1 MPDIILKPLAP
12 GGRFVFRGRPQS
24 IAAAEKAYGLALPE
38 QVCTAASAGER
49 AALWLGPD
57 EWLLLFPA
65 AERDAIDASFREV
78 LGELPYSLVDVG
90 ERQVGREI
98 SGPQAT
104 TLLNCGCPLDFDA
117 IPAGFCSRTM
127 LGKAEIV
134 LWRKGPELF
143 HIEVWRSFARYVDL
157 LLAEAGREFN
167 AA

>member
-1 MPDIILKPLAP
+1 MPDIVLTKLAP

-24 IAAAEKAYGLALPE
+24 IAAVEKAFGLALPE
-38 QVCTAASAGER
+38 QACTAADAGER

-65 AERDAIDASFREV
+65 AERDMIDASFRET
-78 LGELPYSLVDVG
+78 LGDLPYSLVDVG
-90 ERQVGREI
+90 ERQIALEI
-98 SGPQAT
+98 AGPQAA
-104 TLLNCGCPLDFDA
+104 TLLNCGCPLDFD
-117 IPAGFCSRTM
+117 IVPTGFCSRTM

-134 LWRKGPELF
+134 LWRKGAELF
-143 HIEVWRSFARYVDL
+143 QIEVWRSFASYVDL

>member
-1 MPDIILKPLAP
+1 MPDIVLKPLTP

-24 IAAAEKAYGLALPE
+24 VAAAEKAFGLALPE
-38 QVCTAASAGER
+38 QACTAAMAGER
-49 AALWLGPD
+49 AALWQGPD

-65 AERDAIDASFREV
+65 AERDTIDASFREV

-90 ERQVGREI
+90 ERQVAFEI
-98 SGPQAT
+98 AGPQAA
-104 TLLNCGCPLDFDA
+104 TLLNCGCPLDFDVVP
-117 IPAGFCSRTM
+117 IGFCSRTM

-134 LWRKGPELF
+134 LWRKGAELF
-143 HIEVWRSFARYVDL
+143 QIEVWRSFAPYVEL

>member
-1 MPDIILKPLAP
+1 MPDIVLKPLAP

-24 IAAAEKAYGLALPE
+24 IAAAEKAFGLALPE
-38 QVCTAASAGER
+38 EACTAAISGER

-65 AERDAIDASFREV
+65 AERDTIDASFREV

-90 ERQVGREI
+90 ERQVAREI
-98 SGPQAT
+98 EGSQAA
-104 TLLNCGCPLDFDA
+104 TLLNCGCPLDFDVGP
-117 IPAGFCSRTM
+117 IGFCSRTM
-127 LGKAEIV
+127 LGKTEIV
-134 LWRKGPELF
+134 LWRKGPALF
-143 HIEVWRSFARYVDL
+143 HIEVWRSFAGYVDL